1 MGVYNPVYAIL
12 YVYLSEDENADDPE
26 IYKIILSDK
35 KFDVL
40 PELGCY
46 EEPVFVLRDDEK
58 KKGLFNA
65 AMKAAATGADSFQ
78 IDKDN
83 QILEYTVLET
93 KQVDQ
98 ALAAQYQTPKDID
111 WTGDELH
118 TVIFYFKSNK
128 CFRQKHHC
136 TAYRARIK
144 PKPEYESFT
153 DPIIVDVIHCDEC
166 DKYFVTQE
174 IFAAKGGSY
183 KYYLSTEFDSSMSKR
198 NKELAL
204 GANYY
209 ENQSE
214 IFDDFAQQTSINKD
228 GYTTTKPAT
237 QRQRIL
243 RNFIDTGKHTET
255 EIIQYFYEQ
264 YLDTGWHGDDATKK
278 VRDDLNY
285 VLDYCTRKKT
295 INAKLERPQS
305 S

>member
-26 IYKIILSDK
+26 IYKIILSDR

-40 PELGCY
+40 PELGCH
-46 EEPVFVLRDDEK
+46 EKTIFVLRDDEVM
-58 KKGLFNA
+58 KGLFDA

-78 IDKDN
+78 IEKDN
-83 QILEYTVLET
+83 RILKYTVLGT

-98 ALAAQYQTPKDID
+98 ALAAQYQKPQDID

-136 TAYRARIK
+136 TAYRAKVK
-144 PKPEYESFT
+144 PKPEYESCT
-153 DPIIVDVIHCDEC
+153 DPTTVDIIHCDEC
-166 DKYFVTQE
+166 DKYFVTKE

-183 KYYLSTEFDSSMSKR
+183 QYYLSTEFDPSMSKR
-198 NKELAL
+198 NRELAL
-204 GANYY
+204 WPNYY

-214 IFDDFAQQTSINKD
+214 IFDDFAQQTRINKD
-228 GYTTTKPAT
+228 GYTTRKPAT
-237 QRQRIL
+237 QRQQIL

-264 YLDTGWHGDDATKK
+264 YLDTGWHGEDATQK

-285 VLDYCTRKKT
+285 VLDYCTELKT
-295 INAKLERPQS
+295 INAKLERP
-305 S
+305 